1 MDFPYEKDNKE
12 RIPLEHYLSEYR
24 NIDPKEAAER
34 CGVEYD
40 EEKQQFHIRLMGFRY
55 LVDFPEFAVHKED
68 ENEEGAF
75 LLLDMVP
82 AKIIVLRFLISAQ
95 VVKSSGKY
103 LTYREVPWGE
113 VYFRQFEGRCLMR
126 LKFGFGFKLDKFAEG
141 MEKIPGVKKLSL
153 GDVSYEFEFINGLH
167 VRFIL
172 WAGDEEFPPSSQIL
186 FEDNFPYAYQAED
199 LAVVGDISIS
209 TLKALAARTTP
220 NGDEKRKRHGKTDQK
235 PDRRSIKRA
244 DKRKAIARRQ
254 EQ

>member
-1 MDFPYEKDNKE
+1 MEFPYEKDNKE
-12 RIPLEHYLSEYR
+12 RIPFEHYLSEYQKL
-24 NIDPKEAAER
+24 NPKEAAER

-40 EEKQQFHIRLMGFRY
+40 EERQQFHIRLMGYRY
-55 LVDFPEFAVHKED
+55 LVDFPEFAVRKED
-68 ENEEGAF
+68 EDEEGAF

-82 AKIIVLRFLISAQ
+82 AKIIVLRFLLSAQ

-141 MEKIPGVKKLSL
+141 MEKLPGVKKLSL

-199 LAVVGDISIS
+199 LAVVGDISIT
-209 TLKALAARTTP
+209 TLKKLTA
-220 NGDEKRKRHGKTDQK
+220 
-235 PDRRSIKRA
+235 
-244 DKRKAIARRQ
+244 
-254 EQ
+254 

>member
-1 MDFPYEKDNKE
+1 MEFPYEKDNKE
-12 RIPLEHYLSEYR
+12 RIPFEHYLSEYQKL
-24 NIDPKEAAER
+24 NPKEAAKR

-40 EEKQQFHIRLMGFRY
+40 EERQQFHIRLMGYRY

-68 ENEEGAF
+68 EDEEGAF

-82 AKIIVLRFLISAQ
+82 AKIIVLRFLLSAQ

-141 MEKIPGVKKLSL
+141 MEKLPGVKKLSL

-199 LAVVGDISIS
+199 LAVVGDIYIP
-209 TLKALAARTTP
+209 TLKKLTA
-220 NGDEKRKRHGKTDQK
+220 
-235 PDRRSIKRA
+235 
-244 DKRKAIARRQ
+244 
-254 EQ
+254 

>member
-172 WAGDEEFPPSSQIL
+172 WGGDEEFPPSSQIL

-209 TLKALAARTTP
+209 TLKALAA
-220 NGDEKRKRHGKTDQK
+220 
-235 PDRRSIKRA
+235 
-244 DKRKAIARRQ
+244 
-254 EQ
+254 

>member
-167 VRFIL
+167 VRCIL

-199 LAVVGDISIS
+199 LAVVGDISIT
-209 TLKALAARTTP
+209 TLKTLAA
-220 NGDEKRKRHGKTDQK
+220 
-235 PDRRSIKRA
+235 
-244 DKRKAIARRQ
+244 
-254 EQ
+254 

>member
-12 RIPLEHYLSEYR
+12 RIPFEHYLNEYR
-24 NIDPKEAAER
+24 KIDPKEAAER
-34 CGVEYD
+34 CGVGYD
-40 EEKQQFHIRLMGFRY
+40 EERQQFHIRLMGYRY

-75 LLLDMVP
+75 LLLDLVP

-141 MEKIPGVKKLSL
+141 MEKLPGVKKLEL

-172 WAGDEEFPPSSQIL
+172 WSGDEEFPPSSQIL

-199 LAVVGDISIS
+199 LAVVGDISIT
-209 TLKALAARTTP
+209 TLKTLTA
-220 NGDEKRKRHGKTDQK
+220 
-235 PDRRSIKRA
+235 
-244 DKRKAIARRQ
+244 
-254 EQ
+254 

>member
-126 LKFGFGFKLDKFAEG
+126 LKFGFGFKLDKFAAG

-209 TLKALAARTTP
+209 TLKALAA
-220 NGDEKRKRHGKTDQK
+220 
-235 PDRRSIKRA
+235 
-244 DKRKAIARRQ
+244 
-254 EQ
+254 

>member
-1 MDFPYEKDNKE
+1 MEFPYEKDNKE
-12 RIPLEHYLSEYR
+12 RIPFEHYLSEYQKL
-24 NIDPKEAAER
+24 DPKEAAKR

-40 EEKQQFHIRLMGFRY
+40 EERQQFHIRLMGYRY

-68 ENEEGAF
+68 EDEEGTF

-82 AKIIVLRFLISAQ
+82 AKIIVLRFLLSAQ

-141 MEKIPGVKKLSL
+141 MEKLPGVKKLSL

-199 LAVVGDISIS
+199 LAVVGDISIT
-209 TLKALAARTTP
+209 TLKKLTA
-220 NGDEKRKRHGKTDQK
+220 
-235 PDRRSIKRA
+235 
-244 DKRKAIARRQ
+244 
-254 EQ
+254 

>member
-1 MDFPYEKDNKE
+1 MEFPYEKDNKE
-12 RIPLEHYLSEYR
+12 RIPFEHYLSEYQKL
-24 NIDPKEAAER
+24 NPKEAAKR
-34 CGVEYD
+34 CGVDYD
-40 EEKQQFHIRLMGFRY
+40 EERQQFHIRLMGYRY

-68 ENEEGAF
+68 EDEEGAF

-82 AKIIVLRFLISAQ
+82 AKIIVLRFLLSAQ

-113 VYFRQFEGRCLMR
+113 VYFRQFEVRCLMR

-141 MEKIPGVKKLSL
+141 MEKLPGVKKLSL

-199 LAVVGDISIS
+199 LAVVGDISIT
-209 TLKALAARTTP
+209 TLKKLTA
-220 NGDEKRKRHGKTDQK
+220 
-235 PDRRSIKRA
+235 
-244 DKRKAIARRQ
+244 
-254 EQ
+254 

>member
-1 MDFPYEKDNKE
+1 MEFPYEKDNKE

-24 NIDPKEAAER
+24 KLDPKEAAER

-40 EEKQQFHIRLMGFRY
+40 EERGQFHIRLMGYRY
-55 LVDFPEFAVHKED
+55 LVDFPEFAVHKE
-68 ENEEGAF
+68 EEEEEGAF

-141 MEKIPGVKKLSL
+141 MEKIPGVQKLTL

-199 LAVVGDISIS
+199 LAVVGDISIT
-209 TLKALAARTTP
+209 TLKKLTA
-220 NGDEKRKRHGKTDQK
+220 
-235 PDRRSIKRA
+235 
-244 DKRKAIARRQ
+244 
-254 EQ
+254 

>member
-1 MDFPYEKDNKE
+1 MEFPYEKDNKE
-12 RIPLEHYLSEYR
+12 RIPFEHYLSEYQKL
-24 NIDPKEAAER
+24 DPKEAAKR

-40 EEKQQFHIRLMGFRY
+40 EERQQFHIRLMGYRY
-55 LVDFPEFAVHKED
+55 LVDFPEFAVHKVDED
-68 ENEEGAF
+68 EEGAF

-82 AKIIVLRFLISAQ
+82 AKIIVLRFLLSAQ

-141 MEKIPGVKKLSL
+141 MEKLPGVKKLSL

-199 LAVVGDISIS
+199 LAVVGDISIT
-209 TLKALAARTTP
+209 TLKKLTA
-220 NGDEKRKRHGKTDQK
+220 
-235 PDRRSIKRA
+235 
-244 DKRKAIARRQ
+244 
-254 EQ
+254 

>member
-12 RIPLEHYLSEYR
+12 RVPLEHYLNEYKKL
-24 NIDPKEAAER
+24 DPKEAALR
-34 CGVEYD
+34 CNVEYD
-40 EEKQQFHIRLMGFRY
+40 EEKQQFHIRLMGYRY

-68 ENEEGAF
+68 ENEEGVF

-82 AKIIVLRFLISAQ
+82 AQIIVLRFLISAQ
-95 VVKSSGKY
+95 MVKSSGKY

-126 LKFGFGFKLDKFAEG
+126 LKFGFGTKMDKFAEG
-141 MEKIPGVKKLSL
+141 MEKIPGSKKLSL
-153 GDVSYEFEFINGLH
+153 GDISYEFEFINGLH

-199 LAVVGDISIS
+199 LAVVGDISIT
-209 TLKALAARTTP
+209 TLKKLTA
-220 NGDEKRKRHGKTDQK
+220 
-235 PDRRSIKRA
+235 
-244 DKRKAIARRQ
+244 
-254 EQ
+254 

>member
-1 MDFPYEKDNKE
+1 MEFPYEKDNKE
-12 RIPLEHYLSEYR
+12 RIPFEHYLSEYQKL
-24 NIDPKEAAER
+24 NPKEAAER

-40 EEKQQFHIRLMGFRY
+40 EERQQFHIRLMGYRY

-68 ENEEGAF
+68 DDEEGAF

-82 AKIIVLRFLISAQ
+82 AKIIVLRFLLSAQ

-141 MEKIPGVKKLSL
+141 MEKLPGVKKLSL

-199 LAVVGDISIS
+199 LAVVGDISIT
-209 TLKALAARTTP
+209 TLKKLTA
-220 NGDEKRKRHGKTDQK
+220 
-235 PDRRSIKRA
+235 
-244 DKRKAIARRQ
+244 
-254 EQ
+254 

>member
-40 EEKQQFHIRLMGFRY
+40 EEKQQFQIRLMGFRY

-199 LAVVGDISIS
+199 LAVVGDISIT
-209 TLKALAARTTP
+209 TLKTLAA
-220 NGDEKRKRHGKTDQK
+220 
-235 PDRRSIKRA
+235 
-244 DKRKAIARRQ
+244 
-254 EQ
+254 

>member
-12 RIPLEHYLSEYR
+12 RIPLEHYLNEYR

-209 TLKALAARTTP
+209 TLKALAA
-220 NGDEKRKRHGKTDQK
+220 
-235 PDRRSIKRA
+235 
-244 DKRKAIARRQ
+244 
-254 EQ
+254 

>member
-186 FEDNFPYAYQAED
+186 FEDNFPYAYQAEE

-209 TLKALAARTTP
+209 TLKALAA
-220 NGDEKRKRHGKTDQK
+220 
-235 PDRRSIKRA
+235 
-244 DKRKAIARRQ
+244 
-254 EQ
+254 

>member
-95 VVKSSGKY
+95 MVKSSGKY

-199 LAVVGDISIS
+199 LAVVGDISIT
-209 TLKALAARTTP
+209 TLKTLAA
-220 NGDEKRKRHGKTDQK
+220 
-235 PDRRSIKRA
+235 
-244 DKRKAIARRQ
+244 
-254 EQ
+254 

>member
-1 MDFPYEKDNKE
+1 MEFPYEKDNKE
-12 RIPLEHYLSEYR
+12 RIPFEHYLSEYQKL
-24 NIDPKEAAER
+24 DPKEAAKR

-40 EEKQQFHIRLMGFRY
+40 EERQQFHIRLMGYRY
-55 LVDFPEFAVHKED
+55 LVDFPEFAVRKED
-68 ENEEGAF
+68 EDEEGAF

-82 AKIIVLRFLISAQ
+82 AKIIVLRFLLSAQ

-141 MEKIPGVKKLSL
+141 MEKLPGVKKLSL

-199 LAVVGDISIS
+199 LAVVGDISIT
-209 TLKALAARTTP
+209 TLKKLTA
-220 NGDEKRKRHGKTDQK
+220 
-235 PDRRSIKRA
+235 
-244 DKRKAIARRQ
+244 
-254 EQ
+254 

>member
-1 MDFPYEKDNKE
+1 MEFPYEKDNKE
-12 RIPLEHYLSEYR
+12 RVPLEHYLNAYKKL
-24 NIDPKEAAER
+24 DPKEAAAR
-34 CGVEYD
+34 CNVEYD
-40 EEKQQFHIRLMGFRY
+40 EEKQQFHIRLMGYRY

-68 ENEEGAF
+68 ESEEGVF

-82 AKIIVLRFLISAQ
+82 AQIIVLRFLISAQ
-95 VVKSSGKY
+95 MVKSSGKY

-126 LKFGFGFKLDKFAEG
+126 LKFGFGTKLDKFAEG
-141 MEKIPGVKKLSL
+141 MEKIPGAEKLSL

-199 LAVVGDISIS
+199 LAVVGDISIT
-209 TLKALAARTTP
+209 TLKKLTA
-220 NGDEKRKRHGKTDQK
+220 
-235 PDRRSIKRA
+235 
-244 DKRKAIARRQ
+244 
-254 EQ
+254 

>member
-82 AKIIVLRFLISAQ
+82 AKIIVLRFLISTQ

-126 LKFGFGFKLDKFAEG
+126 LKFGFGFKLDKFVEG

-209 TLKALAARTTP
+209 TLKALAA
-220 NGDEKRKRHGKTDQK
+220 
-235 PDRRSIKRA
+235 
-244 DKRKAIARRQ
+244 
-254 EQ
+254 

>member
-1 MDFPYEKDNKE
+1 MEFPYEKDNKE
-12 RIPLEHYLSEYR
+12 RIPVEHYLSEYQKL
-24 NIDPKEAAER
+24 DPKEAAKR

-40 EEKQQFHIRLMGFRY
+40 EERQQFHIRLMGYRY

-68 ENEEGAF
+68 EDEEGAF

-82 AKIIVLRFLISAQ
+82 AKIIVLRFLLSAQ

-141 MEKIPGVKKLSL
+141 MEKLPGVKKLSL

-199 LAVVGDISIS
+199 LAVVGDISIT
-209 TLKALAARTTP
+209 TLKKLTA
-220 NGDEKRKRHGKTDQK
+220 
-235 PDRRSIKRA
+235 
-244 DKRKAIARRQ
+244 
-254 EQ
+254 